1 MMDEYEELELE
12 LENEEED
19 ELLSDKYLAVD
30 VAKKRYAINIEF
42 VREIVTLPDVREVP
56 SGKPYERGIIKVRG
70 ELIHVIDMRK
80 RLGIASLLEEDEELM
95 RYIKIL
101 KKEYEEWVQEIYDS
115 IKENRDFKKA
125 LNYKQSSFGKWYYG
139 FKTDDINLS
148 LYLSYFDAPH
158 RAFHNTAIKSKEIQR
173 EQGVEAAL
181 KFLEKTKETEFQ
193 TMMDLFDGLEQPIR
207 EAHREVVVIIERDG
221 DLQGISVDSVDKII
235 NIYPESIERKGE
247 LKKNELVT
255 GVTDIEGESVIII
268 DYRKIID

>member
-1 MMDEYEELELE
+1 MDEYEELELE

-80 RLGIASLLEEDEELM
+80 RLGMPSLSEEDEELLSI
-95 RYIKIL
+95 IKKL
-101 KKEYEEWVQEIYDS
+101 KKDHEEWVQELFDS
-115 IKENRDFKKA
+115 IKENREFKKTT
-125 LNYKQSSFGKWYYG
+125 NPKQCAFGKWYDS

-158 RAFHNTAIKSKEIQR
+158 RSFHNAAIKAKEIQK
-173 EQGVEAAL
+173 EHGAETAL
-181 KFLEKTKETEFQ
+181 HFIEKTRENEFQ
-193 TMMDLFDGLEQPIR
+193 IMLDLFDGIEQPIR
-207 EAHREVVVIIERDG
+207 ESHREVVVIIERDG

-235 NIYPESIERKGE
+235 NIYPEAIEKKGE
-247 LKKNELVT
+247 LKKNDLVT
-255 GVTDIEGESVIII
+255 GVTDIEGESVIIL